1 MHKIESKSADGLI
14 VCLYVCFCV
23 HSTANK
29 TLLLAIRG
37 IMCLGLP
44 SGLSSVVRRPYVN
57 IYFLFFSS
65 RDISLLT
72 GRISMKRAV
81 NRKYPCEWV
90 VA

>member
-23 HSTANK
+23 HSPANK

-44 SGLSSVVRRPYVN
+44 SGLSSVVRLTLTSIFYFFRPA
-57 IYFLFFSS
+57 
-65 RDISLLT
+65 ISLYLL
-72 GRISMKRAV
+72 
-81 NRKYPCEWV
+81 EEFQ
-90 VA
+90 